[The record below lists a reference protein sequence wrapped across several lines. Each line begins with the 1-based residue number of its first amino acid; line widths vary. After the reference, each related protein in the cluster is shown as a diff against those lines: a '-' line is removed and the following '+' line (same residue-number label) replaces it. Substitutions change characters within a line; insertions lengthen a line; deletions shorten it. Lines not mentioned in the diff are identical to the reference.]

1 MVPKKSRVI
10 NPAEANGSPQ
20 TDPNPGSRRWLRVL
34 LGRWPTY
41 LAILFALTVAYGLE
55 EGGSLYFGLFIM
67 QLCYLAAAALDRRG
81 AAWVVLLVSIP
92 AVIVTM
98 VLNLEPT
105 VGLLLATVIFL
116 GLGVTRWRNQGS
128 WGMPLQTAGMFA
140 FGGLSVAVLFVNP
153 ALGSYLVAAGLI
165 GHGLWDVVH
174 HRANKVAAR
183 SFAEWCAVY
192 DFVLGAVIL
201 ALPVLSTSR

>member
-1 MVPKKSRVI
+1 MTEES
-10 NPAEANGSPQ
+10 GT
-20 TDPNPGSRRWLRVL
+20 TDPTHDDAARPTPLASGSRRWLRVL
-34 LGRWPTY
+34 LKRWPTF
-41 LAILFALTVAYGLE
+41 LAILFAVTVAYGLE

-81 AAWVVLLVSIP
+81 AAWVVLLVSVP
-92 AVIVTM
+92 AVIATM
-98 VLNLEPT
+98 ALNVEPT
-105 VGLLLATVIFL
+105 VGLLLAAVLFL
-116 GLGVTRWRNQGS
+116 GLGVTRWRKQGS

-140 FGGLSVAVLFVNP
+140 FGGLSVAVLFVSP

-174 HRANKVAAR
+174 HRANRVAAR

-192 DFVLGAVIL
+192 DFVLGALIL
-201 ALPVLSTSR
+201 MLPTLTAYW